1 MASIESTKCALFIH
15 FPNLLIDALHHAHLG
30 HKIAVWTDQVQDEAE
45 MAIHKQCNKQWKSN
59 GKASMHNKLK
69 VKQYKC
75 MNRSNLIQIEKMLNQ
90 IEWET

>member
-15 FPNLLIDALHHAHLG
+15 FPNLLIDALHHAHFRPQNRR
-30 HKIAVWTDQVQDEAE
+30 VWTDQVQDEAE
-45 MAIHKQCNKQWKSN
+45 MAIHKQCNKQWK
-59 GKASMHNKLK
+59 KSMHNKLK